1 MIIATVDGGKS
12 GLRLR
17 LSSPTGSVD
26 GHGPGFA
33 YGASRDSDR
42 TAIIEAVRAA
52 VDDAHRSAAAPLEH
66 PADAAFVGLTG
77 VPGDPDERSRLEDE
91 LAAVLADR
99 VFVMDDGFLAHA
111 GTLGGPGTV
120 ATVGTGTNITT
131 ITEDGDVRVHDAW
144 GPLIGDRGSAYAIG
158 LAGIRAAAAAL
169 DGAGRQ
175 TRISDRLDDLFG
187 GHARSLA
194 ILQDFT
200 RRPDMVARIA
210 WFANEVLALAGEG
223 DDIAREVQSAAA
235 ADLAAT
241 LDAAALPGL
250 PVTYTGRLLTAHP
263 SYLSAIADACSD
275 DVAARLRA
283 PLGTGLDAGPVLAA
297 ALDDPMSAY
306 ATILRERANR

>member
-17 LSSPTGSVD
+17 LSFPTGSVD
-26 GHGPGFA
+26 GNGPGFA
-33 YGASRDSDR
+33 YGDSRESDR
-42 TAIIEAVRAA
+42 AAIVGAVRAA
-52 VDDAHRSAAAPLEH
+52 VADARRASPLAER

-77 VPGDPDERSRLEDE
+77 VPGDPEDRARLEDE
-91 LAAVLADR
+91 LAPVLAER

-131 ITEDGDVRVHDAW
+131 ITAGGDVRVHDAW

-158 LAGIRAAAAAL
+158 LAGVRAAAAAL
-169 DGAGRQ
+169 DGAGRK
-175 TRISDRLDDLFG
+175 TRISERLDDLFG

-223 DDIAREVQSAAA
+223 DTVASDVQATAAR
-235 ADLAAT
+235 DLAAT

-250 PVTYTGRLLTAHP
+250 PVTYTGRLLTSHP
-263 SYLSAIADACSD
+263 SYLEAITAACSP
-275 DVAARLRA
+275 DVAMRLRA
-283 PLGTGLDAGPVLAA
+283 PRGTGLDAGPVLAS
-297 ALDDPMSAY
+297 ALGDQGSAY